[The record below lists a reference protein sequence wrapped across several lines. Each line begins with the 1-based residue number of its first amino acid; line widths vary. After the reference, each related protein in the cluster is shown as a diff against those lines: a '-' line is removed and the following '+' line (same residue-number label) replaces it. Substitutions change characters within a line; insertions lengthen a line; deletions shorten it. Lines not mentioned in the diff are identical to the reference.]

1 MSDPVLCWGCR
12 MRPTPGR
19 MAGPWLVSPGR
30 WVRPWEPRAAL
41 SSRVWWE
48 GNESI
53 WGSTQEKYFFPLYI
67 TLSSLTMFEKGIS
80 VPTAVLLQ
88 TEGPG
93 WEQPV
98 MCALLLKRKMCLDS
112 LPNTTSASLC
122 TSAGEA
128 VQQGGEDGQT
138 YQLTVW
144 GPLSPLLPSSCRR
157 CWKDD
162 LPDVHLEHLWE
173 MHSWDFPAV
182 IEENH
187 TLLAEKD
194 WEKGRHTQWV
204 IKYLFII
211 AFSLF
216 HWCFSS
222 FVMDPCWGMLMRPW
236 NGFWVSCFSR
246 CQNSMLQVKASLS
259 WFIWSGLRILGL
271 YLCCSIF
278 NCWSQ

>member
-1 MSDPVLCWGCR
+1 
-12 MRPTPGR
+12 
-19 MAGPWLVSPGR
+19 
-30 WVRPWEPRAAL
+30 
-41 SSRVWWE
+41 
-48 GNESI
+48 
-53 WGSTQEKYFFPLYI
+53 
-67 TLSSLTMFEKGIS
+67 MFEKGIS

-144 GPLSPLLPSSCRR
+144 GPLSPLLPSSCRQ
-157 CWKDD
+157 CWKNE

-182 IEENH
+182 TEEHH
-187 TLLAEKD
+187 TVPAQKD
-194 WEKGRHTQWV
+194 WEKEGIHSKCLN
-204 IKYLFII
+204 IFLLLLF
-211 AFSLF
+211 LF
-216 HWCFSS
+216 
-222 FVMDPCWGMLMRPW
+222 FVGVFLPLWWTCVGE
-236 NGFWVSCFSR
+236 C
-246 CQNSMLQVKASLS
+246 
-259 WFIWSGLRILGL
+259 
-271 YLCCSIF
+271 
-278 NCWSQ
+278 